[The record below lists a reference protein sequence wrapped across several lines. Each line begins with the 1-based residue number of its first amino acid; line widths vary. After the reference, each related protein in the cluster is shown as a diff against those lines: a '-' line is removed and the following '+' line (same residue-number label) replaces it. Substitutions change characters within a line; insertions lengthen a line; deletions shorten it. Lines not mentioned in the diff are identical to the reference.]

1 MHHWLPAWPL
11 LAAFIAA
18 SLLLAITPG
27 PGVIYIVTRS
37 LAQGRAA
44 GFASVA
50 GIALGNAVNATVAA
64 LGLAAIL
71 AASALLYSALKYLGA
86 AYLFYLAYQ
95 MLRGQDPTRDATA
108 PTVSRPMKVFRDGV
122 IVAVLNPKTALFYAA
137 LLPQFVDVP
146 ADFTRQAMMLGG
158 LFVIIAGASDSMYVL
173 LSRGIARHLGSLTRG
188 VKAGRFAAAA
198 MYAALGLL
206 AATTNHPGSVH
217 KSLN

>member
-11 LAAFIAA
+11 LVAFIAA
-18 SLLLAITPG
+18 SLALAITPG

-71 AASALLYSALKYLGA
+71 AASALLYAALKYLGA

-95 MLRGQDPTRDATA
+95 MLRGPDPTRNATA
-108 PTVSRPMKVFRDGV
+108 PIVSRPMKVFRDGV
-122 IVAVLNPKTALFYAA
+122 IVAALNPKTALFYAA
-137 LLPQFVDVP
+137 LLPQFVDAP
-146 ADFTRQAMMLGG
+146 ADFTRQAMTLGG
-158 LFVIIAGASDSMYVL
+158 LFVVIAGASDSMYVL
-173 LSRGIARHLGSLTRG
+173 LSRGIASRFGSMTRG
-188 VKAGRFAAAA
+188 LKAGRYAAAA

-206 AATTNHPGSVH
+206 AATTNHPGSTNKPLH
-217 KSLN
+217 